1 MSVKVKICG
10 LTRLEEIGFANKLL
24 PDYVGFVF
32 AERSRRRI
40 SLQTAEEFKRELR
53 PSISVVGVFV
63 NAPLSEVVHC
73 VKQKI
78 IDVVQLH
85 GAESS
90 EYIDSLKSA
99 LGDAMIVKAY
109 RVDSEADCSSANES
123 NANFVLL
130 DNGNGGTGQAFNWD
144 FVSGIERPYFLAGG
158 LSPDNIGS
166 ALSRLKPYCVDVSSG
181 VETNGVKDFHKME
194 KVVELVRDVK
204 F

>member
-10 LTRLEEIGFANKLL
+10 LTRLEEVDFANKLL
-24 PDYVGFVF
+24 PDYVGFIF

-40 SLQTAEEFKRELR
+40 SLKTAEEFKRSLHS
-53 PSISVVGVFV
+53 SISAVGVFV
-63 NAPLSEVVHC
+63 NAPASEVVNC

-85 GAESS
+85 GAENP
-90 EYIDSLKSA
+90 EYVSSLKNL
-99 LGDAMIVKAY
+99 LGDVTIIKAH
-109 RVDSEADCSSANES
+109 RVDSCGDCRSANES
-123 NANFVLL
+123 NADFVLL

-144 FVSGIERPYFLAGG
+144 FVSEIKRPYFLAGG
-158 LSPDNIGS
+158 LSPENIGI

-194 KVVELVRDVK
+194 SVVKLVRDVK
-204 F
+204 